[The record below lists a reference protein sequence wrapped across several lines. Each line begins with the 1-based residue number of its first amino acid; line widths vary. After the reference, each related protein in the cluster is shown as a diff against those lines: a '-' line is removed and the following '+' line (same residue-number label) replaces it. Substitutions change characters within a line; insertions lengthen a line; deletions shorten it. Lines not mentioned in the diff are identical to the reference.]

1 MKEYYMNEAL
11 NEAKKAFD
19 EDEVPIGCVIVHHD
33 VIVARAHNMR
43 QQNNDATDHAEM
55 IAIREAS
62 NVLNTWCLDECELYV
77 TIEPCAMCAGAI
89 MLSRIKK
96 VYYGSTNS
104 KFGSIS
110 SNVMMYEVKNFNHS
124 PEVEKGIMRKET
136 EQIMRDYFVNKRT
149 K

>member
-11 NEAKKAFD
+11 NEAQQAYNQ
-19 EDEVPIGCVIVHHD
+19 DEVPIGCVIVYRD
-33 VIVARAHNMR
+33 KIIARAHNMR

-55 IAIREAS
+55 LAIRQAS
-62 NVLNTWCLDECELYV
+62 KVLNTWCLDECELFV

-96 VYYGSTNS
+96 VYYGSSNS
-104 KFGSIS
+104 KFGSIN

-124 PEVEKGIMRKET
+124 PDVEEGIMKNEA
-136 EQIMRDYFVNKRT
+136 EQIMKDYFSNKRL